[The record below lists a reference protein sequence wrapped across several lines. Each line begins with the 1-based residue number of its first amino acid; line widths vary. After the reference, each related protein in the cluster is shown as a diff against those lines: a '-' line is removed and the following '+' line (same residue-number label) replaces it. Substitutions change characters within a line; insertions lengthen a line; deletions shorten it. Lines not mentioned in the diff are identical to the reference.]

1 MSGWRLWGHV
11 CMGKS
16 SLTLQMVMLYVG
28 YDSKLSLKIKSPASL
43 LLLLFFFGG
52 VGAPEPV
59 GSLASCVPGDL
70 ASHTQPCKHLHSPSP
85 VQAAAPCSPRGS
97 PSVRG

>member
-1 MSGWRLWGHV
+1 MSGWWLCGHV

-43 LLLLFFFGG
+43 SLLLFFFFGG

-70 ASHTQPCKHLHSPSP
+70 ASCAQPCKHLHSPSP
-85 VQAAAPCSPRGS
+85 
-97 PSVRG
+97 

>member
-1 MSGWRLWGHV
+1 MEAGIDWKEAQRNFWGWSRTMSGWRLWGHV

-43 LLLLFFFGG
+43 LLLLFFFWWDGG
-52 VGAPEPV
+52 TR
-59 GSLASCVPGDL
+59 ASRISGFLCPW
-70 ASHTQPCKHLHSPSP
+70 
-85 VQAAAPCSPRGS
+85 
-97 PSVRG
+97 